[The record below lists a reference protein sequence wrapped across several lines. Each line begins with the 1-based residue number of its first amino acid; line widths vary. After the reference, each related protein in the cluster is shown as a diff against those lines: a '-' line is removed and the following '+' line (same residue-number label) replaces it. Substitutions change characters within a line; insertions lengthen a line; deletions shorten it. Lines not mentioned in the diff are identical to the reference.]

1 MGNVRFGKRF
11 VTGLLTVSLIGTAT
25 WGSLHLYKR
34 NEIGR
39 IKEYLEDFL
48 TEDNYVDLSKVS
60 KAYDIRN
67 FNGEYLDDAMDELGV
82 KYVRLTD
89 IYV

>member
-1 MGNVRFGKRF
+1 MSKIERV
-11 VTGLLTVSLIGTAT
+11 
-25 WGSLHLYKR
+25 
-34 NEIGR
+34 R
-39 IKEYLEDFL
+39 IKGYLEDFL

-60 KAYDIRN
+60 KAYDIRS

-89 IYV
+89 TYVYDGKHVTAFETMSAVNKDKIIY